1 MNLISERIP
10 KYVLCNFAKKI
21 LDNMTFPNT
30 KSSVTKG
37 PNVKSPH
44 EIKVKN
50 LKQTTSAHSNSTT
63 EVTLLVVALAVAKE
77 LGDQATPTGVWL
89 GALSLEEN
97 T

>member
-1 MNLISERIP
+1 MNLICERIP
-10 KYVLCNFAKKI
+10 KYVLCNFTNTN

-30 KSSVTKG
+30 KSRVTKG

-44 EIKVKN
+44 EIMVKN
-50 LKQTTSAHSNSTT
+50 LKQAASAHSNSTT

-77 LGDQATPTGVWL
+77 LGDQATPTGAWL